1 MSYDTNNF
9 QNFNN
14 YVNEL
19 PTSTPRGGAASSAAL
34 NSDFRMVANLME
46 RGGQALRQHYNQW
59 PTTQTSIGQTK

>member
-34 NSDFRMVANLME
+34 NSDFRMHNSKE
-46 RGGQALRQHYNQW
+46 RSIWKEECLLLNRQIN
-59 PTTQTSIGQTK
+59 

>member
-34 NSDFRMVANLME
+34 NSDFRINNK
-46 RGGQALRQHYNQW
+46 QHNK
-59 PTTQTSIGQTK
+59 ITKVDVTCACVCQKLIST

>member
-34 NSDFRMVANLME
+34 NSDFRN
-46 RGGQALRQHYNQW
+46 YC
-59 PTTQTSIGQTK
+59 